1 MNDGMRDNKRSGLRV
16 ESQKNSLP
24 FIWNYPIPEV
34 LVDLKSLKDKTQCEV
49 L

>member
-1 MNDGMRDNKRSGLRV
+1 MNEGMRDNKRAGLRV
-16 ESQKNSLP
+16 ESGLN
-24 FIWNYPIPEV
+24 PISEV